1 MAEDIE
7 LDPNEPFGVAAAG
20 VVRRRAD
27 ELFAEQEGVL
37 DTDDIERVHDM
48 RVATRRLRAAL
59 EIFADCWVGGMKSE
73 HKAVLE
79 EVKALADALGERR
92 DPDVQVEELEKVAA
106 GMPAADRPGVEYVVA
121 RMRERQ
127 LAANA
132 VLAAALEH
140 ARDEDLHVRLRA
152 LSTAALELAAS

>member
-1 MAEDIE
+1 
-7 LDPNEPFGVAAAG
+7 
-20 VVRRRAD
+20 
-27 ELFAEQEGVL
+27 
-37 DTDDIERVHDM
+37 
-48 RVATRRLRAAL
+48 
-59 EIFADCWVGGMKSE
+59 WVGGMKSE
-73 HKAVLE
+73 HKAVLK

>member
-1 MAEDIE
+1 MAEEIE
-7 LDPNEPFGVAAAG
+7 LDPGEPFGVAASR
-20 VVRRRAD
+20 VVRQRAD

-37 DTDDIERVHDM
+37 DIDDIERVHDM

-59 EIFADCWVGGMKSE
+59 EIFAECFPAQD
-73 HKAVLE
+73 HKEVLK

-92 DPDVQVEELEKVAA
+92 DPDVQVEALGKLGAR
-106 GMPAADRPGVEYVVA
+106 MPVADRPGVEYVIA

-127 LAANA
+127 LAANV

>member
-7 LDPNEPFGVAAAG
+7 LDPGEPFGVAASR
-20 VVRRRAD
+20 VVRQRAD
-27 ELFAEQEGVL
+27 ELFAEQAGVL

-59 EIFADCWVGGMKSE
+59 EIFADCWVDGMGSE
-73 HKAVLE
+73 HKAVLK
-79 EVKALADALGERR
+79 EVKGLADALGERR
-92 DPDVQVEELEKVAA
+92 DPDVQIEELEKLAA
-106 GMPAADRPGVEYVVA
+106 RMPVGDRPGVEHVVA

-127 LAANA
+127 IAANT
-132 VLAAALEH
+132 VLATALEH

>member
-1 MAEDIE
+1 
-7 LDPNEPFGVAAAG
+7 
-20 VVRRRAD
+20 
-27 ELFAEQEGVL
+27 
-37 DTDDIERVHDM
+37 VHDM

-59 EIFADCWVGGMKSE
+59 EIFADCWVGGMGSE
-73 HKAVLE
+73 HKAVLK

-92 DPDVQVEELEKVAA
+92 DPDVQVEELEKLAA
-106 GMPAADRPGVEYVVA
+106 RMPVADRPGVEHVVA

-127 LAANA
+127 IAANT

>member
-7 LDPNEPFGVAAAG
+7 LAADEPFGLAAAR
-20 VVRRRAD
+20 VVRLRAD

-59 EIFADCWVGGMKSE
+59 EIFADCFPKSE
-73 HKAVLE
+73 HKAVLK

-92 DPDVQVEELEKVAA
+92 DPDVQVEELEKLAA
-106 GMPAADRPGVEYVVA
+106 AMPAADRPGVEYVVA

-127 LAANA
+127 VAANA

-152 LSTAALELAAS
+152 LSTAALELASS

>member
-7 LDPNEPFGVAAAG
+7 LDPGEPFGVAASR
-20 VVRRRAD
+20 VVRQRAD
-27 ELFAEQEGVL
+27 ELFAEQAGVL

-59 EIFADCWVGGMKSE
+59 EIFADCWVGGMGSE
-73 HKAVLE
+73 HKAVLK

-92 DPDVQVEELEKVAA
+92 DPDVQVEELEKLAA
-106 GMPAADRPGVEYVVA
+106 RMPVADRPGVEHVVA

-127 LAANA
+127 IAANT

>member
-7 LDPNEPFGVAAAG
+7 LDPGEPFGVAASR
-20 VVRRRAD
+20 VVRQRAE
-27 ELFAEQEGVL
+27 ELFAEQAGVL
-37 DTDDIERVHDM
+37 DTEDIERVHDM

-59 EIFADCWVGGMKSE
+59 EIFAECFPAKE
-73 HKAVLE
+73 HKDVLR

-92 DPDVQVEELEKVAA
+92 DPDVQVEALGTLAA
-106 GMPAADRPGVEYVVA
+106 RMPVADRPGVEYVVA

-127 LAANA
+127 LGANA
-132 VLAAALEH
+132 ILAAALEH
-140 ARDEDLHVRLRA
+140 AHDEDLHVRLRA